1 MSRGQGHESFE
12 DYICRWCNREVFDS
26 PLGIAMDGATQLPHM
41 CYPEDAPEPQCEDI
55 SMEEVLGIPKEKTN
69 MSTVKVI
76 ARPVRGIL
84 AEDLNIGEY
93 ARIIGSG
100 NIGDIVLR
108 TRNGVVNL
116 SNPVTDFPSFASPQV
131 ERLNTGDKL
140 EITVG
145 FTVDFEQRIL
155 DIAKNNNKIM
165 AIKAVREATQW
176 GLKESK
182 DYVESLLES

>member
-1 MSRGQGHESFE
+1 
-12 DYICRWCNREVFDS
+12 
-26 PLGIAMDGATQLPHM
+26 M

-131 ERLNTGDKL
+131 ERLNPGDKL

-182 DYVESLLES
+182 DYVESLLKS

>member
-1 MSRGQGHESFE
+1 
-12 DYICRWCNREVFDS
+12 
-26 PLGIAMDGATQLPHM
+26 M

-145 FTVDFEQRIL
+145 FTVEQQ
-155 DIAKNNNKIM
+155 NHGNQGC
-165 AIKAVREATQW
+165 T
-176 GLKESK
+176 
-182 DYVESLLES
+182 

>member
-1 MSRGQGHESFE
+1 
-12 DYICRWCNREVFDS
+12 
-26 PLGIAMDGATQLPHM
+26 
-41 CYPEDAPEPQCEDI
+41 
-55 SMEEVLGIPKEKTN
+55 
-69 MSTVKVI
+69 MSTIKVI
-76 ARPVRGIL
+76 TRPVRGIL

-100 NIGDIVLR
+100 NIEDIVLR

-116 SNPVTDFPSFASPQV
+116 SNPVTDFPSFPSFASLQV

-182 DYVESLLES
+182 DYVESLLKS